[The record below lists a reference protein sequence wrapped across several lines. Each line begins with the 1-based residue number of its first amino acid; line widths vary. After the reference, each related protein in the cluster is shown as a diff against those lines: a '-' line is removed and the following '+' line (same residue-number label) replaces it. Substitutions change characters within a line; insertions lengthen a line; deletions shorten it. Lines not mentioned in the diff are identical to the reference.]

1 MWIILLELY
10 PGFSLY
16 RGLYEFGNYA
26 SEAKI
31 LDTDGMRWENL
42 NDSMN
47 GMRDVLVIMVC
58 EWAVLLLVS
67 FYLDQV
73 VTCGKSPLFFLPKK
87 SGAALRIPSLTRQG
101 SKGFGDT
108 EKLDVAQEACK

>member
-87 SGAALRIPSLTRQG
+87 SGAALRIPSLTRQE
-101 SKGFGDT
+101 SKAFGDT
-108 EKLDVAQEACK
+108 EKPDVAQEACK